1 MPRAKPAAAAEPI
14 DFERAMAE
22 LEQLVEKLEKG
33 DLPLEESLAAFE
45 RGVALTRTC
54 QASLRQAE
62 QKVEMLL
69 QQPGAGGEAERVPFD
84 DEADDEDAD
93 A

>member
-1 MPRAKPAAAAEPI
+1 MPRAKPADAEPP

-22 LEQLVEKLEKG
+22 LEQLVEQLEKG

-45 RGVALTRTC
+45 RGVALTRSC
-54 QASLRQAE
+54 QTALRQAE
-62 QKVEMLL
+62 QKVELLL
-69 QQPGAGGEAERVPFD
+69 QKPGGEAERVPFD
-84 DEADDEDAD
+84 DDARDEDDD